1 MSSKRLGERA
11 RRARRRER
19 RARAN
24 TRDERAVIDARRKM
38 SDVATL
44 ERRARA
50 LRDELAS
57 RDAMLEAVQAQCKL
71 DVESA
76 RAEREAA
83 NARADEERS
92 MRLEAAA
99 MAVCAL
105 EEKQRLEEELETM
118 GETTRALERQLEA
131 ARAEAQTTEE
141 TTSTRER
148 ELEKKL
154 EEVSER
160 LARAEIGMRAVGS
173 ETPAPT
179 PGRSPSEASF
189 AKKVAM
195 AEARARGNMEKQRE
209 ELLQFLHRERRRG
222 VERRVRGRDAD
233 AASSSDED
241 VYDED
246 EDEDAGEGTKKSAVE
261 WGIERSKAYTAI
273 SELLQRLCDVLE
285 RANELATVTN
295 ADVLVSAEDDVDLTD
310 DFPARSWATAA
321 SDLRDPDPTL
331 ERLVRWLENV
341 DEAKTLDAS
350 STLPELASR
359 VSAAAHAV
367 VFSLRRAVSAAATHE
382 SQTHEAYAIAEEAA
396 EVYRL
401 HLAQAESRASMA
413 ELRASAA
420 EEAAETITELC
431 ADARRH
437 ADASAKLAESSRREL
452 HRRETELA
460 LREIT
465 AASTNASSP
474 SRASVADVLGER
486 APDRERARALA
497 PFPSPI

>member
-1 MSSKRLGERA
+1 
-11 RRARRRER
+11 
-19 RARAN
+19 
-24 TRDERAVIDARRKM
+24 M

-83 NARADEERS
+83 NARAEEERS

-131 ARAEAQTTEE
+131 ARAEARTTEE
-141 TTSTRER
+141 TTSTREHA
-148 ELEKKL
+148 LEKKL
-154 EEVSER
+154 KEVSER
-160 LARAEIGMRAVGS
+160 LSRAEIGMRAVGS

-222 VERRVRGRDAD
+222 VERRVRGRDVD
-233 AASSSDED
+233 TASSSDED
-241 VYDED
+241 EDVYED
-246 EDEDAGEGTKKSAVE
+246 NEDDDAGEGTKKSAVE
-261 WGIERSKAYTAI
+261 WGIERSEVYMAM

-295 ADVLVSAEDDVDLTD
+295 ADALVSAEDDVDTND

-321 SDLRDPDPTL
+321 ADLRDPDPTL

-413 ELRASAA
+413 ELRAAAA

-452 HRRETELA
+452 RRRETELA

-465 AASTNASSP
+465 AATTNASSP
-474 SRASVADVLGER
+474 SRASVADALGAR
-486 APDRERARALA
+486 TPDRVRARALA
-497 PFPSPI
+497 PFPTPM

>member
-1 MSSKRLGERA
+1 
-11 RRARRRER
+11 
-19 RARAN
+19 
-24 TRDERAVIDARRKM
+24 M

-83 NARADEERS
+83 NAGAEEERS

-131 ARAEAQTTEE
+131 ARAEARTTEE
-141 TTSTRER
+141 TTSTREHA
-148 ELEKKL
+148 LEKKL

-160 LARAEIGMRAVGS
+160 LSRAEIGMREVGS

-222 VERRVRGRDAD
+222 VERRVRGRDVD
-233 AASSSDED
+233 TASSSDED
-241 VYDED
+241 EDVYED
-246 EDEDAGEGTKKSAVE
+246 NEDDDAGEGTMKSAVE
-261 WGIERSKAYTAI
+261 WGIERSEVYMAM

-295 ADVLVSAEDDVDLTD
+295 ADALVSAEDDGDTND
-310 DFPARSWATAA
+310 DIPARSWATAA
-321 SDLRDPDPTL
+321 ADLRHPDPTL

-413 ELRASAA
+413 ELRAAAA

-452 HRRETELA
+452 RRRETELA

-465 AASTNASSP
+465 AATTNASSP
-474 SRASVADVLGER
+474 SRASVADALGAR
-486 APDRERARALA
+486 TPDRVRARALA
-497 PFPSPI
+497 PFPTPM

>member
-1 MSSKRLGERA
+1 
-11 RRARRRER
+11 
-19 RARAN
+19 
-24 TRDERAVIDARRKM
+24 M

-83 NARADEERS
+83 NARAEEERS

-131 ARAEAQTTEE
+131 ARAEARTTEE
-141 TTSTRER
+141 TTSTREHA
-148 ELEKKL
+148 LEKKL
-154 EEVSER
+154 KEVSKR
-160 LARAEIGMRAVGS
+160 LSRAEIGMRAVGS

-222 VERRVRGRDAD
+222 VERRVRGRDVD
-233 AASSSDED
+233 TASSSDED
-241 VYDED
+241 EDVYED
-246 EDEDAGEGTKKSAVE
+246 NEDDDAGEGTMKSAVE
-261 WGIERSKAYTAI
+261 WGIERSEVYMAM

-295 ADVLVSAEDDVDLTD
+295 ADALVSAEDDVDTND

-321 SDLRDPDPTL
+321 ADLRDPDPTL

-413 ELRASAA
+413 ELRAAAA

-452 HRRETELA
+452 RRRETELA

-465 AASTNASSP
+465 AATTNASSP
-474 SRASVADVLGER
+474 SRASVADALGAR
-486 APDRERARALA
+486 TPDRVRARALA
-497 PFPSPI
+497 PFPTPM

>member
-1 MSSKRLGERA
+1 
-11 RRARRRER
+11 
-19 RARAN
+19 
-24 TRDERAVIDARRKM
+24 M

-83 NARADEERS
+83 NARAEEERS

-118 GETTRALERQLEA
+118 GETTRALERQMEA

-222 VERRVRGRDAD
+222 VERRGRGRDAA

-246 EDEDAGEGTKKSAVE
+246 DDEDDAGEGTKKSAVE
-261 WGIERSKAYTAI
+261 WGIERSEAYTAM

-295 ADVLVSAEDDVDLTD
+295 ADALVSAEDDVDSTD

-437 ADASAKLAESSRREL
+437 ADASAKLAESSRIEL
-452 HRRETELA
+452 RRRETELA

-465 AASTNASSP
+465 AATTNASSP
-474 SRASVADVLGER
+474 SRASVADALGAR
-486 APDRERARALA
+486 TPDRVRARALT
-497 PFPSPI
+497 PFPTPI

>member
-1 MSSKRLGERA
+1 MA
-11 RRARRRER
+11 
-19 RARAN
+19 
-24 TRDERAVIDARRKM
+24 

-57 RDAMLEAVQAQCKL
+57 RDVMLEAVQTQCKL

-76 RAEREAA
+76 REERDAA
-83 NARADEERS
+83 NARAEEERS

-105 EEKQRLEEELETM
+105 EEKERLEEELARAAET
-118 GETTRALERQLEA
+118 
-131 ARAEAQTTEE
+131 ARAEAE
-141 TTSTRER
+141 TRAAATSTRER
-148 ELEKKL
+148 ELEKTL
-154 EEVSER
+154 EDLSER
-160 LARAEIGMRAVGS
+160 LARAEVGMRAAGS

-179 PGRSPSEASF
+179 PGRSPSGASF
-189 AKKVAM
+189 AKKLAI
-195 AEARARGNMEKQRE
+195 AEARARGNVEKQRE

-222 VERRVRGRDAD
+222 VERRDERRGRGLDAD
-233 AASSSDED
+233 AASSSD
-241 VYDED
+241 DEIDDD
-246 EDEDAGEGTKKSAVE
+246 EIDAGDGRKKSAVE
-261 WGIERSKAYTAI
+261 WGIERSEAYTAM

-285 RANELATVTN
+285 RANELATVEDAPN
-295 ADVLVSAEDDVDLTD
+295 VAAVVSAEDDADADATD
-310 DFPARSWATAA
+310 DPPARSWSTAA
-321 SDLRDPDPTL
+321 ADLRDPDPTL

-350 STLPELASR
+350 ATLSELASR

-420 EEAAETITELC
+420 EEAAETVTELC

-465 AASTNASSP
+465 AASTNVSSP

-486 APDRERARALA
+486 AADRVRARALA
-497 PFPSPI
+497 PFPTPI

>member
-1 MSSKRLGERA
+1 MA
-11 RRARRRER
+11 
-19 RARAN
+19 
-24 TRDERAVIDARRKM
+24 

-57 RDAMLEAVQAQCKL
+57 RDVMLEAVQTQCKL

-76 RAEREAA
+76 REERDAA
-83 NARADEERS
+83 NARAEEERS

-105 EEKQRLEEELETM
+105 EEKQRLEEELARASET
-118 GETTRALERQLEA
+118 
-131 ARAEAQTTEE
+131 ARAEAE
-141 TTSTRER
+141 TRAEATSTRER
-148 ELEKKL
+148 ELEKTL
-154 EEVSER
+154 EELSER
-160 LARAEIGMRAVGS
+160 LARAEVGMRAAGS

-179 PGRSPSEASF
+179 PGRSPSGASF
-189 AKKVAM
+189 AKKLAI

-209 ELLQFLHRERRRG
+209 ELLRFLHRERRRG
-222 VERRVRGRDAD
+222 AERRDEQRGRGLDAD
-233 AASSSDED
+233 AASSSD
-241 VYDED
+241 DEIDDD
-246 EDEDAGEGTKKSAVE
+246 EIDAGDGGKKSAVE
-261 WGIERSKAYTAI
+261 WGIERSEAYTAM

-285 RANELATVTN
+285 RANDLATVEDAPN
-295 ADVLVSAEDDVDLTD
+295 GDAVVSAEDDADATD
-310 DFPARSWATAA
+310 DPPARSWSMAA
-321 SDLRDPDPTL
+321 ADLRDPDPTL

-350 STLPELASR
+350 ATLSELASR

-420 EEAAETITELC
+420 EEAAETVTELC

-452 HRRETELA
+452 QRRETELA

-465 AASTNASSP
+465 AASTNVSSP

-486 APDRERARALA
+486 AADRVRARALA
-497 PFPSPI
+497 PFPTPI

>member
-1 MSSKRLGERA
+1 
-11 RRARRRER
+11 
-19 RARAN
+19 
-24 TRDERAVIDARRKM
+24 M

-83 NARADEERS
+83 NARAEEERS

-118 GETTRALERQLEA
+118 GETTRALERQMEA

-222 VERRVRGRDAD
+222 VERRGRGRDAD
-233 AASSSDED
+233 AVSSSDED

-246 EDEDAGEGTKKSAVE
+246 DDEDDAGEGTKKSAVE
-261 WGIERSKAYTAI
+261 WGIERSEAYTAM

-295 ADVLVSAEDDVDLTD
+295 ADALVSAEDDVDSTD

-437 ADASAKLAESSRREL
+437 ADASAKLAESSRIEL
-452 HRRETELA
+452 RRRETELA

-465 AASTNASSP
+465 AATTNASSP
-474 SRASVADVLGER
+474 SRASVADALGTR
-486 APDRERARALA
+486 TPDRVRARALA
-497 PFPSPI
+497 PFPTPI

>member
-1 MSSKRLGERA
+1 MA
-11 RRARRRER
+11 
-19 RARAN
+19 
-24 TRDERAVIDARRKM
+24 

-57 RDAMLEAVQAQCKL
+57 RDVMLEAVQTQCKL

-76 RAEREAA
+76 REERDAA
-83 NARADEERS
+83 NARAEEERS

-105 EEKQRLEEELETM
+105 EEKQRLEEELARASET
-118 GETTRALERQLEA
+118 
-131 ARAEAQTTEE
+131 ARAEAE
-141 TTSTRER
+141 TRAEATSTRER
-148 ELEKKL
+148 ELEKTL
-154 EEVSER
+154 EELSER
-160 LARAEIGMRAVGS
+160 LARAEVGMRAAGS

-179 PGRSPSEASF
+179 PGRSPSGASF
-189 AKKVAM
+189 AKKLAI

-222 VERRVRGRDAD
+222 VERRDERRGRGLDAD
-233 AASSSDED
+233 AASSSD
-241 VYDED
+241 DEI
-246 EDEDAGEGTKKSAVE
+246 DAGDGRKKSAVE
-261 WGIERSKAYTAI
+261 WGIERSEAYTAM

-285 RANELATVTN
+285 RANELATVEDAPN
-295 ADVLVSAEDDVDLTD
+295 GDAVVSAEDDADADATD
-310 DFPARSWATAA
+310 DPPARSWSTAA
-321 SDLRDPDPTL
+321 ADLRDPDPTL

-350 STLPELASR
+350 ATLSELASR

-420 EEAAETITELC
+420 EEAAETVTELC

-452 HRRETELA
+452 QRRETELA

-465 AASTNASSP
+465 AASTNVSSP

-486 APDRERARALA
+486 AADRVRARALA
-497 PFPSPI
+497 PFPTPI

>member
-1 MSSKRLGERA
+1 
-11 RRARRRER
+11 
-19 RARAN
+19 
-24 TRDERAVIDARRKM
+24 
-38 SDVATL
+38 
-44 ERRARA
+44 
-50 LRDELAS
+50 
-57 RDAMLEAVQAQCKL
+57 
-71 DVESA
+71 
-76 RAEREAA
+76 
-83 NARADEERS
+83 
-92 MRLEAAA
+92 
-99 MAVCAL
+99 
-105 EEKQRLEEELETM
+105 
-118 GETTRALERQLEA
+118 
-131 ARAEAQTTEE
+131 
-141 TTSTRER
+141 
-148 ELEKKL
+148 
-154 EEVSER
+154 
-160 LARAEIGMRAVGS
+160 MRAAGS

-179 PGRSPSEASF
+179 PGRSPSGASF
-189 AKKVAM
+189 AKKLAI
-195 AEARARGNMEKQRE
+195 AEARARGNVEKQRE

-222 VERRVRGRDAD
+222 VERRDERRGRGLDAD
-233 AASSSDED
+233 AASSSD
-241 VYDED
+241 DEIDDD
-246 EDEDAGEGTKKSAVE
+246 EIDAGDGRKKSAVE
-261 WGIERSKAYTAI
+261 WGIERSEAYTAM

-285 RANELATVTN
+285 RANELATVEDAPN
-295 ADVLVSAEDDVDLTD
+295 VAAVVSAEDDADADATD
-310 DFPARSWATAA
+310 DPPARSWSTAA
-321 SDLRDPDPTL
+321 ADLRDPDPTL

-350 STLPELASR
+350 ATLSELASR

-420 EEAAETITELC
+420 EEAAETVTELC

-452 HRRETELA
+452 QRRETELA

-465 AASTNASSP
+465 AASTNVSSP

>member
-1 MSSKRLGERA
+1 MA
-11 RRARRRER
+11 
-19 RARAN
+19 
-24 TRDERAVIDARRKM
+24 

-57 RDAMLEAVQAQCKL
+57 RDVMLEAVQTQCKL

-76 RAEREAA
+76 REERDAA
-83 NARADEERS
+83 NARAEEERS

-105 EEKQRLEEELETM
+105 EEKQRLEEEL
-118 GETTRALERQLEA
+118 
-131 ARAEAQTTEE
+131 ARAE
-141 TTSTRER
+141 
-148 ELEKKL
+148 
-154 EEVSER
+154 V
-160 LARAEIGMRAVGS
+160 GMRAAGP

-179 PGRSPSEASF
+179 PGRSPSGASF
-189 AKKVAM
+189 AKKLAI

-222 VERRVRGRDAD
+222 VERRDERRGRGLDAD
-233 AASSSDED
+233 AASSSD
-241 VYDED
+241 DEIDDD
-246 EDEDAGEGTKKSAVE
+246 EIDAGDGRKKSAVE
-261 WGIERSKAYTAI
+261 WGIERSGAYTAM

-285 RANELATVTN
+285 RANELATVEDAPN
-295 ADVLVSAEDDVDLTD
+295 GDAVVSAEDDADADATD
-310 DFPARSWATAA
+310 DPPARSWSTAA
-321 SDLRDPDPTL
+321 ADLRDPDPTL

-350 STLPELASR
+350 ATLSELASR

-382 SQTHEAYAIAEEAA
+382 SETHEAYAIAEEAA

-420 EEAAETITELC
+420 EEAAETVTELC

-486 APDRERARALA
+486 TPDRVRARALA
-497 PFPSPI
+497 PFPTPI

>member
-1 MSSKRLGERA
+1 MA
-11 RRARRRER
+11 
-19 RARAN
+19 
-24 TRDERAVIDARRKM
+24 

-57 RDAMLEAVQAQCKL
+57 RDVMLEAVQTQCKL

-76 RAEREAA
+76 REERDAA
-83 NARADEERS
+83 NARAEEERS

-105 EEKQRLEEELETM
+105 EEKERLEEELARAAET
-118 GETTRALERQLEA
+118 
-131 ARAEAQTTEE
+131 ARAEAE
-141 TTSTRER
+141 TRAEATSTRER
-148 ELEKKL
+148 ELEKTL
-154 EEVSER
+154 EELSER
-160 LARAEIGMRAVGS
+160 LARAEVGMRAAGS

-179 PGRSPSEASF
+179 PGRSPSGASF
-189 AKKVAM
+189 AKKLAI
-195 AEARARGNMEKQRE
+195 AEARARGNVEKQRE

-222 VERRVRGRDAD
+222 VERRDERRGRGLDAD
-233 AASSSDED
+233 AASSSD
-241 VYDED
+241 DEIDDD
-246 EDEDAGEGTKKSAVE
+246 EIDAGDGRKKSAVE
-261 WGIERSKAYTAI
+261 WGIERSEAYTAM

-285 RANELATVTN
+285 RANELATVEDAPN
-295 ADVLVSAEDDVDLTD
+295 GDAVVSAEDDADADATD
-310 DFPARSWATAA
+310 DPPARSWSTAA
-321 SDLRDPDPTL
+321 ADLRDPDPTL

-350 STLPELASR
+350 ATLSELASR

-420 EEAAETITELC
+420 EEAAETVTELC